1 MLIGNIIFTDTGIR
15 IYDVDGS
22 SVEMSAKDAL
32 KLSHEIRLPDNYQK
46 LVDAMWR
53 ADRKAHQSRKDHAS

>member
-1 MLIGNIIFTDTGIR
+1 MLIGNIIFTDTGMR

-22 SVEMSAKDAL
+22 YVEYSAKDAL
-32 KLSHEIRLPDNYQK
+32 KLQHEIRLPDNYQK

-53 ADRKAHQSRKDHAS
+53 AEQKERQRRKDAIG

>member
-1 MLIGNIIFTDTGIR
+1 MLIGNIIFTDTGMLV
-15 IYDVDGS
+15 YDVDGS
-22 SVEMSAKDAL
+22 YVEYSAKDAL

-53 ADRKAHQSRKDHAS
+53 ADRKEHQRRKDNVS

>member
-1 MLIGNIIFTDTGIR
+1 MLIGNIVFTDIGIR

-22 SVEMSAKDAL
+22 SIEFSAKDAL
-32 KLSHEIRLPDNYQK
+32 KIQHEIRLPDNYQK

-53 ADRKAHQSRKDHAS
+53 ADRKEQQRRKDS

>member
-1 MLIGNIIFTDTGIR
+1 MLIGNIVFTDIGMR

-32 KLSHEIRLPDNYQK
+32 KLQHEIRLPDNYQK

-53 ADRKAHQSRKDHAS
+53 ADRKQQQRRKDVS